1 MFTFSAAKVRHS
13 SLPQYL
19 SFQQGGTM
27 EKTKQ
32 KILQFKQR
40 EQAILDMALELLIE
54 QGEDKVTVEQIASRV
69 DIGKGTIYKHFTS
82 KSEIYIRLLFDY
94 EEQLKADMDQAVM
107 DAEAGDYGAPARVY
121 FAKRMSDPTRAR
133 VFQRLE
139 EKMVLNGE
147 ETEKLQQLESL
158 RQSVLEKLNQTFA
171 NRIKE
176 GHLIKEVPPYY
187 YYLAYWALT
196 HGAVEL
202 YHNHS
207 FQDLIADKP
216 DFMKFIM
223 DLGQHMGVKTPSAPT

>member
-1 MFTFSAAKVRHS
+1 MD
-13 SLPQYL
+13 
-19 SFQQGGTM
+19 
-27 EKTKQ
+27 KTKQ
-32 KILQFKQR
+32 KVLQFRQR
-40 EQAILDMALELLIE
+40 EQAILDTALQLLIE
-54 QGEDKVTVEQIASRV
+54 HGEEKVTVEQIAARV

-94 EEQLKADMDQAVM
+94 EQQLKADMDQAVL

-121 FAKRMSDPTRAR
+121 FAKRMSDPVRAR
-133 VFQRLE
+133 LFQRLE
-139 EKMVLNGE
+139 EKMVNNGE
-147 ETEKLQQLESL
+147 ETEKLQQLEVL
-158 RQSVLEKLNQTFA
+158 RQSVLTKLNQTFA

-176 GHLIKEVPPYY
+176 GRLIKDVPPYY

-223 DLGQHMGVKTPSAPT
+223 DLGQHMGVKTPAAATAER